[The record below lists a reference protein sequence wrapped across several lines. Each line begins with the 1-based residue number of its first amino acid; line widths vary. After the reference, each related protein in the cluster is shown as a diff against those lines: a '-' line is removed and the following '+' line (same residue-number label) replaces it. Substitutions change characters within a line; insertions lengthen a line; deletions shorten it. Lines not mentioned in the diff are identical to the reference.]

1 MLLLLILPWWR
12 NHDHLRDFMDY
23 GLVIAANGRIA
34 DGERPYVDF
43 VTPIQAGFLWFNY
56 QVETWTGGNY
66 YGLTLGALPSLVGGF
81 ALLGYTHSRRWPWW
95 WSLLAAWTVLM
106 GSVGQHTIIWHNSL
120 GVLCLA
126 VALWVTT
133 LWPGGSRPSWRWFL
147 LLGVALAISGD
158 TSTRTRAIII
168 TPPPV
173 QLYDLRGI
181 AQVHLREKRDR
192 GLAPPEGTI

>member
-1 MLLLLILPWWR
+1 M
-12 NHDHLRDFMDY
+12 
-23 GLVIAANGRIA
+23 

-133 LWPGGSRPSWRWFL
+133 LWAGRQSTELALVSALRRRSR
-147 LLGVALAISGD
+147 D
-158 TSTRTRAIII
+158 
-168 TPPPV
+168 
-173 QLYDLRGI
+173 QRG
-181 AQVHLREKRDR
+181 HLNPHT
-192 GLAPPEGTI
+192 GYHYHAATGATL